1 MRRLIIAAVFI
12 LSACGTPTTSTPV
25 QPVATPYKVSYRLT
39 LENGGADITYTNKS
53 GATEQAYK
61 SATWRLDFDA
71 NPGQHLYLSAQVQQ
85 LSHAQCEIL
94 VNGRSLQK
102 AEVNG
107 GYKIATCS
115 GVAG

>member
-25 QPVATPYKVSYRLT
+25 QPAAFYKVSYRLT

-71 NPGQHLYLSAQVQQ
+71 KPGQHLYLSAQVQQ